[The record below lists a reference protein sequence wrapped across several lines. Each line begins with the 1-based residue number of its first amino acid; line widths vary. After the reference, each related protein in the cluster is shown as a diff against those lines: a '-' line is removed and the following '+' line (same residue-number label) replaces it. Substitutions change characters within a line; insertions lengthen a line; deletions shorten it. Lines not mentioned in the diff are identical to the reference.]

1 MMIIRPVRSDDL
13 DSVKRMADNSGVGL
27 TTLPSDLNLL
37 KEKIEIARKSFEQKN
52 EYSYQDN
59 YLFVLEDTEN
69 KNVSGTTGLV
79 AQVGMEEA
87 FYNYKLGTIVH
98 ASRELKVYNKIKTL
112 YLSNDYTGCT
122 ELCTL
127 FLEKDYRK
135 DNNGKLL
142 SKCRFLFMAN
152 YPEKFDKKII
162 AELRGFSDKTGKSM
176 FWEGLGRKFFSMDFS
191 EADFLTGLG
200 KKSFI
205 AELMPK
211 HPLYINLLDKDT
223 QDAIG
228 KVHKS
233 SGPALN
239 MLEKEG
245 FSFQGY
251 VDIFDAGPAVEAML
265 KDVRAIRE
273 SRLFTV
279 KIGEMKKCSETY
291 VVSNTKFENFR
302 CTLADTIDVKSNTII
317 IDKISAESL
326 MVTEG
331 DNLRAVALNPE

>member
-1 MMIIRPVRSDDL
+1 MMVIRPVESSDLND
-13 DSVKRMADNSGVGL
+13 VKSMADNSGIGL
-27 TTLPSDLNLL
+27 TTLPSDLDLL
-37 KEKIEIARKSFEQKN
+37 KDKIDIATKSFNQINKE
-52 EYSYQDN
+52 SYQDN
-59 YLFVLEDTEN
+59 YLFVLEDTDN
-69 KNVSGTTGLV
+69 KKVTGTTGLV
-79 AQVGMEEA
+79 SQVGMEQA
-87 FYNYKLGTIVH
+87 FYNYKLGTTVH
-98 ASRELKVYNKIKTL
+98 ASRELKVYNKVKTL
-112 YLSNDYTGCT
+112 YLTNDYTGCS

-152 YPEKFDKKII
+152 NPEKFAKKIT
-162 AELRGFSDKTGKSM
+162 AELRGFTDKDGKSM

-200 KKSFI
+200 KKAFI

-223 QDAIG
+223 QEAIG

-233 SGPALN
+233 SGPAMN
-239 MLEKEG
+239 MIEKEG

-273 SRLFTV
+273 SKLYKV
-279 KIGEMKKCSETY
+279 KIGDLKKGTETY
-291 VVSNTKFENFR
+291 VVSNTLLKDFR
-302 CTLADTIDVKSNTII
+302 CTLMDIEGPDSEFITLDKDSAEKLLVKSN
-317 IDKISAESL
+317 
-326 MVTEG
+326 
-331 DNLRAVALNPE
+331 DNLRAVKMNP

>member
-1 MMIIRPVRSDDL
+1 MIIRPVSTDDV
-13 DSVKRMADNSGVGL
+13 DDIKRMADNSGIGL

-37 KEKIEIARKSFEQKN
+37 KQKIDIATRSFDQKN
-52 EYSYQDN
+52 EKPYQDN

-69 KNVSGTTGLV
+69 NKVSGTTGLV
-79 AQVGMEEA
+79 AKVGMEEA
-87 FYNYKLGTIVH
+87 FYNYKVGTIVH
-98 ASRELKVYNKIKTL
+98 ASRELKVYNQIKTL
-112 YLSNDYTGCT
+112 SLSNDYTGCS

-127 FLEKDYRK
+127 FLDKDYRK

-152 YPEKFDKKII
+152 NPDKFDKKII
-162 AELRGFSDKTGKSM
+162 AELRGYSDKDGKSM

-200 KKSFI
+200 KKAFI

-211 HPLYINLLDKDT
+211 HPLYINLLDEDT
-223 QDAIG
+223 QKAIG
-228 KVHKS
+228 EVHKS
-233 SGPALN
+233 SGPAMN

-273 SRLFTV
+273 SKLYTV
-279 KIGEMKKCSETY
+279 KIGEIKKGLSTY
-291 VVSNTKFENFR
+291 VVSNTKLKDFR
-302 CTLADTIDVKSNTII
+302 CTLMDSVEPDAGFITM
-317 IDKISAESL
+317 DKRSAEL
-326 MVTEG
+326 LLVKEG
-331 DNLRAVALNPE
+331 DHLRAVAMNP